1 MRNQLHTNNI
11 NTSQN
16 INKNTDIISTLIH
29 EYLYKKEY
37 TKTLDSYQEELGE
50 KIKSGKYYSL
60 TNKDISDSSLL
71 NYFESGNKI
80 EFFKQWKRLIP
91 NHMKL
96 TEPAL
101 CKLDFNLEIY
111 FALFPIMGNKPI
123 NQKAQSELRQNMED
137 FKKYLEKK
145 EIELS
150 KTTEFLAYYALPY
163 IPNPRGHPTYAQLFK
178 PEFVKDLKNQLINC
192 IKFYLPSP
200 DKKYPAIYDLIN
212 GKNIRMN
219 NQNINHR
226 HKEEEIKNNI
236 NNNNNLNNI
245 DNNVINNNN
254 INIDNNSNINNN
266 KIISELKTENEK
278 LIEEIKKLKTK
289 DEKSKIAFIDSQKTW
304 SNLALNIISYSF
316 GLIDIYNNVANNIQN
331 PQVEKI
337 RQKLVKYQNFLKRNM
352 EELEKNKNA
361 NNSSLIVKNEEI
373 DGIENSMLNQN
384 NNSSKKNNNSNNN
397 NIINY
402 SMKNNINN
410 IKLNDKDTLVNS
422 NNNINIINENIN
434 NNNNNN
440 LNTYSRDENDNIN
453 INNAN
458 DINDINNIENQ
469 NDNLQKGK
477 SIQIDY
483 EPDNLIDMKRFIS
496 ALNHK
501 IQVDDNKLIYI
512 FREIRLRIFRRN
524 NRQLS
529 ELTLY
534 ELFMYDLFGTL
545 SKSSYLF
552 HELINNQILNL
563 EVMKILNALASLN
576 KGRNYLLAKETLIDD
591 IVQCMIRENTDSD
604 LRQKCL
610 GTIQKFTLRSQP
622 QNKLIELN
630 VIHYIVN
637 LFACESDTLSDYTI
651 EYGLALIMNLS
662 LRKAGREKFEAIAD
676 KTIQIL
682 QKFMDK
688 DNIQVLTCINGTL
701 YSLLKKQKF
710 KNEARN
716 KGLDV
721 QLKNAKIDNPQL
733 KKQITYILEELN
745 KPPEEEEEYDENF
758 EEDINAKDDDEN
770 NYDDYSE
777 GESIDGNFLEEHYK
791 ILGDFIIKNNELN
804 KIEEIKILKFMQNDP
819 SMARALINNN
829 KSAITNSMTS
839 TFRAE
844 DGYKPLHRPTTP
856 MSNLSMTGTSLI
868 YKNNNYKEN
877 EYDNNKIKIP
887 EDSAKAFMKNDK
899 IKRTP
904 PRNYDK

>member
-1 MRNQLHTNNI
+1 MRNQSHISNI
-11 NTSQN
+11 NSNQN
-16 INKNTDIISTLIH
+16 INKNTDIITTLIH

-37 TKTLDSYQEELGE
+37 VKTLDSYQEELGE

-71 NYFESGNKI
+71 NYFESGNKV

-96 TEPAL
+96 TEPTL

-111 FALFPIMGNKPI
+111 FALFPIMGNKPV

-163 IPNPRGHPTYAQLFK
+163 IPNPKGHPTYAQLFK
-178 PEFVKDLKNQLINC
+178 PEWVKDLKNQLINC

-212 GKNIRMN
+212 GKNIKMN
-219 NQNINHR
+219 NNMNYK
-226 HKEEEIKNNI
+226 HKEEEIE
-236 NNNNNLNNI
+236 NNNNLNNI
-245 DNNVINNNN
+245 DNNVINNN
-254 INIDNNSNINNN
+254 INNIEN
-266 KIISELKTENEK
+266 NNNHKINLELKAENEK

-316 GLIDIYNNVANNIQN
+316 GLIDIYNTVANNTQN

-361 NNSSLIVKNEEI
+361 NNSSLMVKNDEI
-373 DGIENSMLNQN
+373 DTIENSMLNQN
-384 NNSSKKNNNSNNN
+384 NLSSKKNNNNNN
-397 NIINY
+397 TNVVNY

-410 IKLNDKDTLVNS
+410 IKLGDKDTLGNS
-422 NNNINIINENIN
+422 NGNMNILNEKENDNNINN
-434 NNNNNN
+434 
-440 LNTYSRDENDNIN
+440 YSRDENDNIN
-453 INNAN
+453 NNN
-458 DINDINNIENQ
+458 IDNIENQ
-469 NDNLQKGK
+469 NENIQKGK

-483 EPDNLIDMKRFIS
+483 EPENLIDMKRFIS

-591 IVQCMIRENTDSD
+591 IVQCMIRESTDSD

-716 KGLDV
+716 KGLDI

-777 GESIDGNFLEEHYK
+777 GESIDDNFLEEHYK

-804 KIEEIKILKFMQNDP
+804 KIEEIKIMKFIQNDP
-819 SMARALINNN
+819 SMARALMNNN

-839 TFRAE
+839 TFRAD

-856 MSNLSMTGTSLI
+856 MSNMSMTGTSLI

-887 EDSAKAFMKNDK
+887 EDSAKAFMKKDK

>member
-1 MRNQLHTNNI
+1 MRNQSHISNI
-11 NTSQN
+11 NSNQN
-16 INKNTDIISTLIH
+16 INKNTDIITTLIH

-37 TKTLDSYQEELGE
+37 VKTLDSYQEELGE

-71 NYFESGNKI
+71 NYFESGNKV

-96 TEPAL
+96 TEPTL

-111 FALFPIMGNKPI
+111 FALFPIMGNKPV

-163 IPNPRGHPTYAQLFK
+163 IPNPKGHPTYAQLFK
-178 PEFVKDLKNQLINC
+178 PEWVKDLKNQLINC

-212 GKNIRMN
+212 GKNIKMN
-219 NQNINHR
+219 NNMNYK
-226 HKEEEIKNNI
+226 HKEEEIK
-236 NNNNNLNNI
+236 NNNNLNNI
-245 DNNVINNNN
+245 DNNVINNNFNN
-254 INIDNNSNINNN
+254 IENNN
-266 KIISELKTENEK
+266 NHKINLELKAENEK

-316 GLIDIYNNVANNIQN
+316 GLIDIYNTVANNTQN

-361 NNSSLIVKNEEI
+361 NNSSLMVKNDEI
-373 DGIENSMLNQN
+373 DTIENSMLNQN
-384 NNSSKKNNNSNNN
+384 NLSSKKNNNNNN
-397 NIINY
+397 TNVVNY

-410 IKLNDKDTLVNS
+410 IKLGDKDTLGNS
-422 NNNINIINENIN
+422 NGNMNILNEKENDNNINN
-434 NNNNNN
+434 
-440 LNTYSRDENDNIN
+440 YSRDENDNIN
-453 INNAN
+453 NNN
-458 DINDINNIENQ
+458 IDNIENQ
-469 NDNLQKGK
+469 NENIQKGK

-483 EPDNLIDMKRFIS
+483 EPENLIDMKRFIS

-591 IVQCMIRENTDSD
+591 IVQCMIRESTDSD

-716 KGLDV
+716 KGLDI

-777 GESIDGNFLEEHYK
+777 GESIDDNFLEEHYK

-804 KIEEIKILKFMQNDP
+804 KIEEIKIMKFIQNDP
-819 SMARALINNN
+819 SMARALMNNN

-839 TFRAE
+839 TFRAD

-856 MSNLSMTGTSLI
+856 MSNMSMTGTSLI

-887 EDSAKAFMKNDK
+887 EDSAKAFMKKDK

-904 PRNYDK
+904 QRNYDK

>member
-1 MRNQLHTNNI
+1 MRNQPHNNNQSI
-11 NTSQN
+11 NQ
-16 INKNTDIISTLIH
+16 NTDIISTLIH
-29 EYLYKKEY
+29 EYLYKKDY

-50 KIKSGKYYSL
+50 KIKSGKFYLNQY
-60 TNKDISDSSLL
+60 KDISDSSLL
-71 NYFESGNKI
+71 NFFESGNKL

-96 TEPAL
+96 IEPTL

-111 FALFPIMGNKPI
+111 FALYPIMGNKPV
-123 NQKAQSELRQNMED
+123 NQKAQTELKQNMED

-163 IPNPRGHPTYAQLFK
+163 IPNPKGHPTYAQLFK
-178 PEFVKDLKNQLINC
+178 PEWISDLKTQLINC
-192 IKFYLPSP
+192 IEFYLPSP
-200 DKKYPAIYDLIN
+200 EKKYPAIYDLVN
-212 GKNIRMN
+212 GRNIKMN
-219 NQNINHR
+219 NMNKQR
-226 HKEEEIKNNI
+226 KEEMK
-236 NNNNNLNNI
+236 NNNLNNI
-245 DNNVINNNN
+245 DNNVNINNNINNNNKVDNNNN
-254 INIDNNSNINNN
+254 INDNVKINI
-266 KIISELKTENEK
+266 ELKNENEK
-278 LIEEIKKLKTK
+278 LIEELKKLKTK

-316 GLIDIYNNVANNIQN
+316 GLIDIYNNVANNVQN

-361 NNSSLIVKNEEI
+361 NNSSLMVKKEEL
-373 DGIENSMLNQN
+373 DGIENSLLNQN
-384 NNSSKKNNNSNNN
+384 NASGKKNNNNNNINNN

-410 IKLNDKDTLVNS
+410 TKIGDKETLGNS
-422 NNNINIINENIN
+422 NNNINIINENVTDN
-434 NNNNNN
+434 NN
-440 LNTYSRDENDNIN
+440 NIN
-453 INNAN
+453 INNYSHDEN
-458 DINDINNIENQ
+458 ENNNNNIDNIENE
-469 NDNLQKGK
+469 NENLQKGK

-576 KGRNYLLAKETLIDD
+576 KGRNYLLVKETLIDD
-591 IVQCMIRENTDSD
+591 IVQCMIREKTDSD

-637 LFACESDTLSDYTI
+637 LFAYEADSLSDYTI

-710 KNEARN
+710 KNEARK
-716 KGLDV
+716 KGLDIK
-721 QLKNAKIDNPQL
+721 LKNAKIDNPQL

-758 EEDINAKDDDEN
+758 EEDINAKDEDEN
-770 NYDDYSE
+770 NYDDISE
-777 GESIDGNFLEEHYK
+777 GESIDGNLLEEHYK

-839 TFRAE
+839 TFRAD

-856 MSNLSMTGTSLI
+856 MSNMSMTGTSLI

-887 EDSAKAFMKNDK
+887 EDSAKAFMKKDK

>member
-1 MRNQLHTNNI
+1 MKNQQHNNI
-11 NTSQN
+11 NKT
-16 INKNTDIISTLIH
+16 IDMISTLIH

-37 TKTLDSYQEELGE
+37 NKTLDSFQEELGE
-50 KIKSGKYYSL
+50 KIKSGKFYS
-60 TNKDISDSSLL
+60 TTYKDISDSSLIKF
-71 NYFESGNKI
+71 FESGNKL

-96 TEPAL
+96 IEPTL
-101 CKLDFNLEIY
+101 CKLDFYLEIY

-123 NQKAQSELRQNMED
+123 NQKAQIELKQNMED
-137 FKKYLEKK
+137 FKKYLEQK

-163 IPNPRGHPTYAQLFK
+163 IPNPKGHPTYEKLFK
-178 PEFVKDLKNQLINC
+178 PEWTNDLKEQLQNC

-200 DKKYPAIYDLIN
+200 TKKYPVLFDLAT
-212 GKNIRMN
+212 GKNITMVQTDVN
-219 NQNINHR
+219 NSNLFN
-226 HKEEEIKNNI
+226 KEENKDNNI
-236 NNNNNLNNI
+236 NNI
-245 DNNVINNNN
+245 
-254 INIDNNSNINNN
+254 SNN
-266 KIISELKTENEK
+266 KINLELKKENEK
-278 LIEEIKKLKTK
+278 LIEEIKRLKSK

-316 GLIDIYNNVANNIQN
+316 GLIDIYNNAVNNTAN
-331 PQVEKI
+331 PQVDKI
-337 RQKLVKYQNFLKRNM
+337 RQKLIKYQNFLKKNV

-361 NNSSLIVKNEEI
+361 NNSSLMVKKEEI
-373 DGIENSMLNQN
+373 EVIEDSMLNAN
-384 NNSSKKNNNSNNN
+384 NISLKNNNNV
-397 NIINY
+397 
-402 SMKNNINN
+402 NNINN
-410 IKLNDKDTLVNS
+410 NINNYSLKNNNNRIIERDRDTFGTS
-422 NNNINIINENIN
+422 ENNNILINENIN
-434 NNNNNN
+434 N
-440 LNTYSRDENDNIN
+440 YSRDEQDNK
-453 INNAN
+453 
-458 DINDINNIENQ
+458 
-469 NDNLQKGK
+469 NLQKGR

-483 EPDNLIDMKRFIS
+483 EPENLIDMKRFIS
-496 ALNHK
+496 ALNRK

-545 SKSSYLF
+545 SKSSNLF

-563 EVMKILNALASLN
+563 EVMKILNSLASMN

-591 IVQCMIRENTDSD
+591 IVQCMIREKTDSD

-637 LFACESDTLSDYTI
+637 LFANESDTLSDYTI

-676 KTIQIL
+676 KTILIL

-710 KNEARN
+710 KNEARL
-716 KGLDV
+716 KGLDI
-721 QLKNAKIDNPQL
+721 QLQNTKTDNQQL

-745 KPPEEEEEYDENF
+745 KQPEEEEYDENF
-758 EEDINAKDDDEN
+758 EEDINAKDEDEN

-777 GESIDGNFLEEHYK
+777 GESIDGNLLEEHYK

-804 KIEEIKILKFMQNDP
+804 KIEEDKIVKFMESDP
-819 SMARALINNN
+819 SMARALLNNN
-829 KSAITNSMTS
+829 KSVITNSMTS

-844 DGYKPLHRPTTP
+844 DGYRPLHRPTTP
-856 MSNLSMTGTSLI
+856 MSNMSMTGTSAI
-868 YKNNNYKEN
+868 YKNNNYKDN
-877 EYDNNKIKIP
+877 GIGNNDYDNKVKIP
-887 EDSAKAFMKNDK
+887 EDSAKAFMKKDK

>member
-1 MRNQLHTNNI
+1 MRNQSHISNI
-11 NTSQN
+11 NSNQN
-16 INKNTDIISTLIH
+16 INKNTDIITTLIH

-37 TKTLDSYQEELGE
+37 VKTLDSYQEELGE

-71 NYFESGNKI
+71 NYFESGNKV

-96 TEPAL
+96 TEPTL

-111 FALFPIMGNKPI
+111 FALFPIMGNKPV

-163 IPNPRGHPTYAQLFK
+163 IPNPKGHPTYAQLFK
-178 PEFVKDLKNQLINC
+178 PEWVKDLKNQLINC

-212 GKNIRMN
+212 GKNIKMN
-219 NQNINHR
+219 NNMNYK
-226 HKEEEIKNNI
+226 HKEEEIK
-236 NNNNNLNNI
+236 NNNNLNNI
-245 DNNVINNNN
+245 DNNVINNNFNN
-254 INIDNNSNINNN
+254 IENNN
-266 KIISELKTENEK
+266 NHKINLELKAENEK

-316 GLIDIYNNVANNIQN
+316 GLIDIYNTVANNTQN

-361 NNSSLIVKNEEI
+361 NNSSLMVKNDEI
-373 DGIENSMLNQN
+373 DTIDNSMLNQN
-384 NNSSKKNNNSNNN
+384 NLSSKKNNNNNN
-397 NIINY
+397 NTNVVNY

-410 IKLNDKDTLVNS
+410 IKLGDKDTLGNS
-422 NNNINIINENIN
+422 NGNMNILNEKENDNNINN
-434 NNNNNN
+434 
-440 LNTYSRDENDNIN
+440 YSRDENDNIN
-453 INNAN
+453 NNN
-458 DINDINNIENQ
+458 IDNIENQ
-469 NDNLQKGK
+469 NENIQKGK

-483 EPDNLIDMKRFIS
+483 EPENLIDMKRFIS

-591 IVQCMIRENTDSD
+591 IVQCMIRESTDSD

-716 KGLDV
+716 KGLDI

-777 GESIDGNFLEEHYK
+777 GESIDDNFLEEHYK

-804 KIEEIKILKFMQNDP
+804 KIEEIKIMKFIQNDP
-819 SMARALINNN
+819 SMARALMNNN

-839 TFRAE
+839 TFRAD

-856 MSNLSMTGTSLI
+856 MSNMSMTGTSLI

-887 EDSAKAFMKNDK
+887 EDSAKAFMKKDK

>member
-1 MRNQLHTNNI
+1 MRNQSHISNI
-11 NTSQN
+11 NSNQN
-16 INKNTDIISTLIH
+16 INKNTDIITTLIH

-37 TKTLDSYQEELGE
+37 VKTLDSYQEELGE

-71 NYFESGNKI
+71 NYFESGNKV

-96 TEPAL
+96 TEPTL

-111 FALFPIMGNKPI
+111 FALFPIMGNKPV

-163 IPNPRGHPTYAQLFK
+163 IPNPKGHPTYAQLFK
-178 PEFVKDLKNQLINC
+178 PEWVKDLKNQLINC

-212 GKNIRMN
+212 GKNIKMN
-219 NQNINHR
+219 NNMNYK
-226 HKEEEIKNNI
+226 HKEEEIK
-236 NNNNNLNNI
+236 NNNNLNNI
-245 DNNVINNNN
+245 DNNVINNNFNN
-254 INIDNNSNINNN
+254 IENNN
-266 KIISELKTENEK
+266 NHKINLELKAENEK

-316 GLIDIYNNVANNIQN
+316 GLIDIYNTVANNTQN

-361 NNSSLIVKNEEI
+361 NNSSLMVKNDEI
-373 DGIENSMLNQN
+373 DTIENSMLNQN
-384 NNSSKKNNNSNNN
+384 NLSSKKNNNNNN
-397 NIINY
+397 TNVVNY

-410 IKLNDKDTLVNS
+410 IKLGDKDTLGNS
-422 NNNINIINENIN
+422 NGNMNILNEKENDNNINNYSRDEKDNIN
-434 NNNNNN
+434 NNNI
-440 LNTYSRDENDNIN
+440 D
-453 INNAN
+453 
-458 DINDINNIENQ
+458 NIENQ
-469 NDNLQKGK
+469 NENIQKGK

-483 EPDNLIDMKRFIS
+483 EPENLIDMKRFIS

-591 IVQCMIRENTDSD
+591 IVQCMIRESTDSD

-716 KGLDV
+716 KGLDI

-777 GESIDGNFLEEHYK
+777 GESIDDNFLEEHYK

-804 KIEEIKILKFMQNDP
+804 KIEEIKIMKFIQNDP
-819 SMARALINNN
+819 SMARALMNNN

-839 TFRAE
+839 TFRAD

-856 MSNLSMTGTSLI
+856 MSNMSMTGTSLI

-887 EDSAKAFMKNDK
+887 EDSAKAFMKKDK

>member
-1 MRNQLHTNNI
+1 MRNQSHISNI
-11 NTSQN
+11 NSNQN
-16 INKNTDIISTLIH
+16 INKNTDIITTLIH

-37 TKTLDSYQEELGE
+37 VKTLDSYQEELGE

-71 NYFESGNKI
+71 NYFESGNKV

-96 TEPAL
+96 TEPTL

-111 FALFPIMGNKPI
+111 FALFPIMGNKPV

-163 IPNPRGHPTYAQLFK
+163 IPNPKGHPTYAQLFK
-178 PEFVKDLKNQLINC
+178 PEWVKDLKNQLINC

-212 GKNIRMN
+212 GKNIKMN
-219 NQNINHR
+219 NNMNYK
-226 HKEEEIKNNI
+226 HKEEEIK
-236 NNNNNLNNI
+236 NNNNLNNI
-245 DNNVINNNN
+245 DNNVINNNFNN
-254 INIDNNSNINNN
+254 IENNN
-266 KIISELKTENEK
+266 NHKINLELKAENEK

-316 GLIDIYNNVANNIQN
+316 GLIDIYNTVANNTQN

-361 NNSSLIVKNEEI
+361 NNSSLMVKNAEI
-373 DGIENSMLNQN
+373 DTIENSMLNQN
-384 NNSSKKNNNSNNN
+384 NLSSKKNNNNNN
-397 NIINY
+397 NTNVVNY

-410 IKLNDKDTLVNS
+410 IKLGDKDTLGNS
-422 NNNINIINENIN
+422 NGNMNILNEKENDNNINN
-434 NNNNNN
+434 
-440 LNTYSRDENDNIN
+440 YSRDENDNIN
-453 INNAN
+453 NNN
-458 DINDINNIENQ
+458 IDNIENQ
-469 NDNLQKGK
+469 NENIQKGK

-483 EPDNLIDMKRFIS
+483 EPENLIDMKRFIS

-591 IVQCMIRENTDSD
+591 IVQCMIRESTDSD

-716 KGLDV
+716 KGLDI

-777 GESIDGNFLEEHYK
+777 GESIDDNFLEEHYK

-804 KIEEIKILKFMQNDP
+804 KIEEIKIMKFIQNDP
-819 SMARALINNN
+819 SMARALMNNN

-839 TFRAE
+839 TFRAD

-856 MSNLSMTGTSLI
+856 MSNMSMTGTSLI

-887 EDSAKAFMKNDK
+887 EDSAKAFMKKDK

>member
-1 MRNQLHTNNI
+1 MKSQANN
-11 NTSQN
+11 NL
-16 INKNTDIISTLIH
+16 NKTIDMISTLIH

-37 TKTLDSYQEELGE
+37 NKTLDSFQEELGE
-50 KIKSGKYYSL
+50 KIKNGNFYSVSY
-60 TNKDISDSSLL
+60 KDISDSTLIK
-71 NYFESGNKI
+71 YFESGNKV

-96 TEPAL
+96 IEPTL
-101 CKLDFNLEIY
+101 CKLDFYLEIY

-123 NQKAQSELRQNMED
+123 TQKAKIELKQNMED
-137 FKKYLEKK
+137 FKKYLEQK

-163 IPNPRGHPTYAQLFK
+163 IPNPKGHPTYEKLFK
-178 PEFVKDLKNQLINC
+178 PEWTNDLKEQLQNC

-200 DKKYPAIYDLIN
+200 SKKYPVLYDLAT
-212 GKNIRMN
+212 GKNITMVQTDVN
-219 NQNINHR
+219 NSNLFN
-226 HKEEEIKNNI
+226 KEDNKDNNI
-236 NNNNNLNNI
+236 NNI
-245 DNNVINNNN
+245 
-254 INIDNNSNINNN
+254 SNN
-266 KIISELKTENEK
+266 KMNLELKKENEK
-278 LIEEIKKLKTK
+278 LIEEIRRLKTK

-316 GLIDIYNNVANNIQN
+316 GLIDIYNNAVNNASN
-331 PQVEKI
+331 PQVDKI
-337 RQKLVKYQNFLKRNM
+337 RQKLIKYQNFLKKNV

-361 NNSSLIVKNEEI
+361 NNSSLMVKKEEI
-373 DGIENSMLNQN
+373 EVIEDSFLNQN
-384 NNSSKKNNNSNNN
+384 NISS
-397 NIINY
+397 
-402 SMKNNINN
+402 KNNINN
-410 IKLNDKDTLVNS
+410 INNYSLK
-422 NNNINIINENIN
+422 NNNNRIIEKDHETFGGSENNNIINENIN
-434 NNNNNN
+434 NINN
-440 LNTYSRDENDNIN
+440 YSRDEQDN
-453 INNAN
+453 
-458 DINDINNIENQ
+458 EN
-469 NDNLQKGK
+469 LKGK

-483 EPDNLIDMKRFIS
+483 EPENLIDMKRFIS
-496 ALNHK
+496 ALNRK

-545 SKSSYLF
+545 SKSSNLF

-563 EVMKILNALASLN
+563 EVMKILNALASMN

-591 IVQCMIRENTDSD
+591 IVQCMIREKTDSD

-637 LFACESDTLSDYTI
+637 LFSYESDTLSDYTI

-710 KNEARN
+710 KNEARL
-716 KGLDV
+716 KGLDI
-721 QLKNAKIDNPQL
+721 QLKNAKTDNPQL

-745 KPPEEEEEYDENF
+745 KPPEEEEYDENF
-758 EEDINAKDDDEN
+758 EEDIIAKDEDDN
-770 NYDDYSE
+770 NYEDYSE
-777 GESIDGNFLEEHYK
+777 GESIDGNLLEEHYK
-791 ILGDFIIKNNELN
+791 ILGDFIIKNNDLN
-804 KIEEIKILKFMQNDP
+804 KIEENKILKFMENDP
-819 SMARALINNN
+819 SMARAFLNNN

-839 TFRAE
+839 AFRTE
-844 DGYKPLHRPTTP
+844 DGYRPLHRPTTP
-856 MSNLSMTGTSLI
+856 MSNMSLTGSSAI
-868 YKNNNYKEN
+868 YKNNNYK
-877 EYDNNKIKIP
+877 DNNIGNNDFDKKIP
-887 EDSAKAFMKNDK
+887 EDSAKAFMKKDK

-904 PRNYDK
+904 PRNYEK

>member
-1 MRNQLHTNNI
+1 MKNHQQNNL
-11 NTSQN
+11 
-16 INKNTDIISTLIH
+16 NKTTDMISTLIH

-37 TKTLDSYQEELGE
+37 NKTLDSFQEELGE
-50 KIKSGKYYSL
+50 KIKTGKFYS
-60 TNKDISDSSLL
+60 TTYKDISDTSLL
-71 NYFESGNKI
+71 KYFESGNKN

-96 TEPAL
+96 IEPTL
-101 CKLDFNLEIY
+101 CKLDFYLEIY

-123 NQKAQSELRQNMED
+123 NQKAQNELKQNMED
-137 FKKYLEKK
+137 FKKYLEQK

-163 IPNPRGHPTYAQLFK
+163 IPNPRGHPTYDQLFK
-178 PEFVKDLKNQLINC
+178 PEWTNDLKEQLQNC

-200 DKKYPAIYDLIN
+200 TKKYPVLYDLAT
-212 GKNIRMN
+212 GKNITMVQTDVSN
-219 NQNINHR
+219 STLFN
-226 HKEEEIKNNI
+226 KE
-236 NNNNNLNNI
+236 
-245 DNNVINNNN
+245 DNNNNNN
-254 INIDNNSNINNN
+254 INT
-266 KIISELKTENEK
+266 ELKKENEK
-278 LIEEIKKLKTK
+278 LIEEIKKLKSK

-316 GLIDIYNNVANNIQN
+316 GLIDIYNNAVNNAVN
-331 PQVEKI
+331 PQVDKI
-337 RQKLVKYQNFLKRNM
+337 RQKLMKYQNFLKKNV

-361 NNSSLIVKNEEI
+361 NNSSLLVKREEI
-373 DGIENSMLNQN
+373 EVIEDSILNPN
-384 NNSSKKNNNSNNN
+384 NMSSKNNN
-397 NIINY
+397 NINNY
-402 SMKNNINN
+402 SLK
-410 IKLNDKDTLVNS
+410 
-422 NNNINIINENIN
+422 N
-434 NNNNNN
+434 NNNNRINEREHETFGILNGNN
-440 LNTYSRDENDNIN
+440 IISENIINSNYSRDDQDN
-453 INNAN
+453 
-458 DINDINNIENQ
+458 E
-469 NDNLQKGK
+469 NLQKGK

-483 EPDNLIDMKRFIS
+483 EPENLIDMKRFLS
-496 ALNHK
+496 ALNRK

-524 NRQLS
+524 NRQLG

-563 EVMKILNALASLN
+563 EVMKILNALASMN

-591 IVQCMIRENTDSD
+591 IVQCMIREKTDSD

-637 LFACESDTLSDYTI
+637 LFAYEADSLSDYTI

-710 KNEARN
+710 KNEARL
-716 KGLDV
+716 KKLDI
-721 QLKNAKIDNPQL
+721 QLKNAKTDNPQL

-745 KPPEEEEEYDENF
+745 KPPEEEEYDENF
-758 EEDINAKDDDEN
+758 DEDINAKDEDEN

-777 GESIDGNFLEEHYK
+777 GESIDGNSLEEHYK

-804 KIEEIKILKFMQNDP
+804 KIEEDKIVKFMASDP
-819 SMARALINNN
+819 SMARALTNNN
-829 KSAITNSMTS
+829 KSVITNSMTS

-844 DGYKPLHRPTTP
+844 DGYRPLHRPTTP
-856 MSNLSMTGTSLI
+856 MSNMSMTGTSMI
-868 YKNNNYKEN
+868 YKNNNYKDNNIN
-877 EYDNNKIKIP
+877 EYDNKGKIP
-887 EDSAKAFMKNDK
+887 EDSAKAFMKKDK

>member
-1 MRNQLHTNNI
+1 MRNQSHISNI
-11 NTSQN
+11 NSNQN
-16 INKNTDIISTLIH
+16 INKNTDIITTLIH

-37 TKTLDSYQEELGE
+37 VKTLDSYQEELGE

-71 NYFESGNKI
+71 NYFESGNKV

-96 TEPAL
+96 TEPTL

-111 FALFPIMGNKPI
+111 FALFPIMGNKPV

-163 IPNPRGHPTYAQLFK
+163 IPNPKGHPTYAQLFK
-178 PEFVKDLKNQLINC
+178 PEWVKDLKNQLINC

-212 GKNIRMN
+212 GKNIKMN
-219 NQNINHR
+219 NNMNYK
-226 HKEEEIKNNI
+226 HKEEEIK
-236 NNNNNLNNI
+236 NNNNLNNI
-245 DNNVINNNN
+245 DNNVINNN
-254 INIDNNSNINNN
+254 INNIEN
-266 KIISELKTENEK
+266 NNNHKINLELKAENEK

-316 GLIDIYNNVANNIQN
+316 GLIDIYNTVANNTQN

-361 NNSSLIVKNEEI
+361 NNSSLMVKNDEI
-373 DGIENSMLNQN
+373 DTIDNSMLNQN
-384 NNSSKKNNNSNNN
+384 NLSSKKNNNNNN
-397 NIINY
+397 TNVVNY

-410 IKLNDKDTLVNS
+410 IKLGDKDTLGNS
-422 NNNINIINENIN
+422 NGNMNILNEKENDNNINN
-434 NNNNNN
+434 
-440 LNTYSRDENDNIN
+440 YSRDENDNIN
-453 INNAN
+453 NNN
-458 DINDINNIENQ
+458 IDNIENQ
-469 NDNLQKGK
+469 NENIQKGK

-483 EPDNLIDMKRFIS
+483 EPENLIDMKRFIS

-591 IVQCMIRENTDSD
+591 IVQCMIRESTDSD

-716 KGLDV
+716 KGLDI

-777 GESIDGNFLEEHYK
+777 GESIDDNFLEEHYK

-804 KIEEIKILKFMQNDP
+804 KIEEIKIMKFIQNDP
-819 SMARALINNN
+819 SMARALMNNN

-839 TFRAE
+839 TFRVD

-856 MSNLSMTGTSLI
+856 MSNMSMTGTSLI

-887 EDSAKAFMKNDK
+887 EDSAKAFMKKDK

>member
-1 MRNQLHTNNI
+1 MRNQSHISNI
-11 NTSQN
+11 NSNQN
-16 INKNTDIISTLIH
+16 INKNTDIITTLIH

-37 TKTLDSYQEELGE
+37 VKTLDSYQEELGE

-71 NYFESGNKI
+71 NYFESGNKV

-96 TEPAL
+96 TEPTL

-111 FALFPIMGNKPI
+111 FALFPIMGNKPV

-163 IPNPRGHPTYAQLFK
+163 IPNPKGHPTYAQLFK
-178 PEFVKDLKNQLINC
+178 PEWVKDLKNQLINC

-212 GKNIRMN
+212 GKNIKMN
-219 NQNINHR
+219 NNMNYK
-226 HKEEEIKNNI
+226 HKEEEIKK
-236 NNNNNLNNI
+236 NNNLNNI
-245 DNNVINNNN
+245 DNNVINNN
-254 INIDNNSNINNN
+254 INNIEN
-266 KIISELKTENEK
+266 NNNHKINLELKAENEK

-316 GLIDIYNNVANNIQN
+316 GLIDIYNTVANNTQN

-361 NNSSLIVKNEEI
+361 NNSSLMVKNDEI
-373 DGIENSMLNQN
+373 DTIENSMLNQN
-384 NNSSKKNNNSNNN
+384 NLSSKKNNNNNN
-397 NIINY
+397 TNVVNY

-410 IKLNDKDTLVNS
+410 IKLGDKDTLGNS
-422 NNNINIINENIN
+422 NGNMNILNEKENDNNINN
-434 NNNNNN
+434 
-440 LNTYSRDENDNIN
+440 YSRDENDNIN
-453 INNAN
+453 NNN
-458 DINDINNIENQ
+458 IDNIENQ
-469 NDNLQKGK
+469 NENIQKGK

-483 EPDNLIDMKRFIS
+483 EPENLIDMKRFIS

-591 IVQCMIRENTDSD
+591 IVQCMIRESTDSD

-716 KGLDV
+716 KGLDI

-777 GESIDGNFLEEHYK
+777 GESIDDNFLEEHYK

-804 KIEEIKILKFMQNDP
+804 KIEEIKIMKFIQNDP
-819 SMARALINNN
+819 SMARALMNNN

-839 TFRAE
+839 TFRAD

-856 MSNLSMTGTSLI
+856 MSNMSMTGTSLI

-887 EDSAKAFMKNDK
+887 EDSAKAFMKKDK

>member
-1 MRNQLHTNNI
+1 MRNQSHISNI
-11 NTSQN
+11 NSNQN
-16 INKNTDIISTLIH
+16 INKNTDIITTLIH

-37 TKTLDSYQEELGE
+37 VKTLDSYQEELGE

-71 NYFESGNKI
+71 NYFESGNKV

-96 TEPAL
+96 TEPTL

-111 FALFPIMGNKPI
+111 FALFPIMGNKPV

-163 IPNPRGHPTYAQLFK
+163 IPNPKGHPTYAQLFK
-178 PEFVKDLKNQLINC
+178 PEWVKDLKNQLINC

-212 GKNIRMN
+212 GKNIKMN
-219 NQNINHR
+219 NNMNYK
-226 HKEEEIKNNI
+226 HKEEEIK
-236 NNNNNLNNI
+236 NNNNLNNI
-245 DNNVINNNN
+245 DNNVINNN
-254 INIDNNSNINNN
+254 INNIEN
-266 KIISELKTENEK
+266 NNNHKINLELKAENEK

-304 SNLALNIISYSF
+304 SNLAFNIISYSF
-316 GLIDIYNNVANNIQN
+316 GLIDIYNNVANNTQN

-361 NNSSLIVKNEEI
+361 NNSSLMVKNDEI
-373 DGIENSMLNQN
+373 DTIENSMLNQN
-384 NNSSKKNNNSNNN
+384 NLSSKKNNNNNN
-397 NIINY
+397 TNVVNY

-410 IKLNDKDTLVNS
+410 IKLGDKDTLGNS
-422 NNNINIINENIN
+422 NGNMNILNEKENDNNINN
-434 NNNNNN
+434 
-440 LNTYSRDENDNIN
+440 YSRDENDNIN
-453 INNAN
+453 NNN
-458 DINDINNIENQ
+458 IDNIENQ
-469 NDNLQKGK
+469 NENIQKGK

-483 EPDNLIDMKRFIS
+483 EPENLIDMKRFIS

-591 IVQCMIRENTDSD
+591 IVQCMIRESTDSD

-716 KGLDV
+716 KGLDI

-777 GESIDGNFLEEHYK
+777 GESIDDNFLEEHYK

-804 KIEEIKILKFMQNDP
+804 KIEEIKIMKFIQNDP
-819 SMARALINNN
+819 SMARALMNNN

-839 TFRAE
+839 TFRAD

-856 MSNLSMTGTSLI
+856 MSNMSMTGTSLI

-887 EDSAKAFMKNDK
+887 EDSAKAFMKKDK

>member
-1 MRNQLHTNNI
+1 MRNQPHNN
-11 NTSQN
+11 NQN

-29 EYLYKKEY
+29 EYLYRKEY

-50 KIKSGKYYSL
+50 KIKSGKFYSQ
-60 TNKDISDSSLL
+60 TIKDISDSSLL
-71 NYFESGNKI
+71 NYFESGNKV
-80 EFFKQWKRLIP
+80 EFFKHWMRLIP

-96 TEPAL
+96 VEPAL

-123 NQKAQSELRQNMED
+123 NQKAQSELKQNMED

-163 IPNPRGHPTYAQLFK
+163 IPNPKGHPTYAQLFK
-178 PEFVKDLKNQLINC
+178 PEWISELKTQLINC

-200 DKKYPAIYDLIN
+200 DKKYPAIYDLVN
-212 GKNIRMN
+212 GKNIKM
-219 NQNINHR
+219 
-226 HKEEEIKNNI
+226 NNI
-236 NNNNNLNNI
+236 NINMGNNNNLNNI
-245 DNNVINNNN
+245 DNNINNNN
-254 INIDNNSNINNN
+254 NDINN
-266 KIISELKTENEK
+266 KINIELKNENEK

-316 GLIDIYNNVANNIQN
+316 GLIDIYNNVANNVQN

-337 RQKLVKYQNFLKRNM
+337 RQKLIKYQNFLKRNM

-361 NNSSLIVKNEEI
+361 NNSSLMVKNEEI

-384 NNSSKKNNNSNNN
+384 NVSSKNNNN
-397 NIINY
+397 NINNINNY

-410 IKLNDKDTLVNS
+410 IKMGDKDTLGND
-422 NNNINIINENIN
+422 NTNIN
-434 NNNNNN
+434 N
-440 LNTYSRDENDNIN
+440 YSRDENNENKN
-453 INNAN
+453 INN
-458 DINDINNIENQ
+458 INNE
-469 NDNLQKGK
+469 NDNNDNDNDNIQKGK

-496 ALNHK
+496 ALNRK

-512 FREIRLRIFRRN
+512 FREIRLRIFRRKN
-524 NRQLS
+524 LQLS

-563 EVMKILNALASLN
+563 EVMKILNSLASMN

-591 IVQCMIRENTDSD
+591 IVQCMIREKTDSD

-637 LFACESDTLSDYTI
+637 LFAYEADSLSDYTV

-716 KGLDV
+716 KGLDIK
-721 QLKNAKIDNPQL
+721 LKNAKIDNPQL

-758 EEDINAKDDDEN
+758 EEDINAKDEEEN
-770 NYDDYSE
+770 NYDDISE
-777 GESIDGNFLEEHYK
+777 GESIDDNFLEEHYK

-819 SMARALINNN
+819 CMARAFANNN

-839 TFRAE
+839 TFRAD

-868 YKNNNYKEN
+868 YKNNNYKES
-877 EYDNNKIKIP
+877 EYDSNKYKIP
-887 EDSAKAFMKNDK
+887 EDSAKAFMKKDK

>member
-1 MRNQLHTNNI
+1 MRNKTNN
-11 NTSQN
+11 NN
-16 INKNTDIISTLIH
+16 IPKNFNKNTDIISTLIH
-29 EYLYKKEY
+29 EYLYKNEY
-37 TKTLDSYQEELGE
+37 INTLDSYQEELGE
-50 KIKSGKYYSL
+50 KIKSGKYYS
-60 TNKDISDSSLL
+60 TSYKEISDTSLL
-71 NYFESGNKI
+71 KHFESGNKI

-96 TEPAL
+96 IEPTL
-101 CKLDFNLEIY
+101 CKLDFYLEIY
-111 FALFPIMGNKPI
+111 FALFPIMGNKQI
-123 NQKAQSELRQNMED
+123 NQKAQSELKRNMED
-137 FKKYLEKK
+137 FKKFLEKK

-163 IPNPRGHPTYAQLFK
+163 IPNPKGHPTYAQLFK
-178 PEFVKDLKNQLINC
+178 PEWTNDLKTQLINC
-192 IKFYLPSP
+192 VKFYLPSP
-200 DKKYPAIYDLIN
+200 DKKYPTMYDLVNSKNVRIN
-212 GKNIRMN
+212 NLE
-219 NQNINHR
+219 
-226 HKEEEIKNNI
+226 HKEESK
-236 NNNNNLNNI
+236 NNNLNNI
-245 DNNVINNNN
+245 DNNINN
-254 INIDNNSNINNN
+254 IENN
-266 KIISELKTENEK
+266 KIINEIKAENEK
-278 LIEEIKKLKTK
+278 LVEEIKKLKNK
-289 DEKSKIAFIDSQKTW
+289 EEKSKIAFIDSQKTW

-316 GLIDIYNNVANNIQN
+316 GLIDIYNNVTNNTQN
-331 PQVEKI
+331 TQVEKI

-361 NNSSLIVKNEEI
+361 NNSSLMVKKEEL
-373 DGIENSMLNQN
+373 DGIENSVLNT
-384 NNSSKKNNNSNNN
+384 NNNSNIN

-410 IKLNDKDTLVNS
+410 IKNNEKESLIVS
-422 NNNINIINENIN
+422 NNNNVTNNNMITINENENNIN
-434 NNNNNN
+434 N
-440 LNTYSRDENDNIN
+440 YSRDEKNYI
-453 INNAN
+453 
-458 DINDINNIENQ
+458 NIENQ
-469 NDNLQKGK
+469 DNQNDNIENENENDNLQKGK

-483 EPDNLIDMKRFIS
+483 EPDNLIDMKRFIQ
-496 ALNHK
+496 ALNRK
-501 IQVDDNKLIYI
+501 ILVDDNKLVYI

-524 NRQLS
+524 NRKLS

-563 EVMKILNALASLN
+563 EVMKILNSLASLN

-591 IVQCMIRENTDSD
+591 IVQCMIREKTDSD

-622 QNKLIELN
+622 QSKLIELN

-637 LFACESDTLSDYTI
+637 LFAYEADSLSDYTI

-701 YSLLKKQKF
+701 YSLLKKEKF
-710 KNEARN
+710 KIEARN
-716 KGLDV
+716 KGLDIK
-721 QLKNAKIDNPQL
+721 LKNAKIENQQL
-733 KKQITYILEELN
+733 KKQITYILEELD

-758 EEDINAKDDDEN
+758 EEDINEKDEEEN

-777 GESIDGNFLEEHYK
+777 GESIDENLLEEHYK
-791 ILGDFIIKNNELN
+791 MHYKILGEFIIKDNELE
-804 KIEEIKILKFMQNDP
+804 KIEENKILKFMQNDP
-819 SMARALINNN
+819 SMAKALVNNN
-829 KSAITNSMTS
+829 KSMITNSMTS
-839 TFRAE
+839 TFRAD

-856 MSNLSMTGTSLI
+856 MSNMSMTGTSFI

>member
-1 MRNQLHTNNI
+1 MN
-11 NTSQN
+11 
-16 INKNTDIISTLIH
+16 
-29 EYLYKKEY
+29 YK
-37 TKTLDSYQEELGE
+37 
-50 KIKSGKYYSL
+50 
-60 TNKDISDSSLL
+60 
-71 NYFESGNKI
+71 
-80 EFFKQWKRLIP
+80 
-91 NHMKL
+91 
-96 TEPAL
+96 
-101 CKLDFNLEIY
+101 
-111 FALFPIMGNKPI
+111 
-123 NQKAQSELRQNMED
+123 
-137 FKKYLEKK
+137 
-145 EIELS
+145 
-150 KTTEFLAYYALPY
+150 
-163 IPNPRGHPTYAQLFK
+163 
-178 PEFVKDLKNQLINC
+178 
-192 IKFYLPSP
+192 
-200 DKKYPAIYDLIN
+200 
-212 GKNIRMN
+212 
-219 NQNINHR
+219 
-226 HKEEEIKNNI
+226 HKEEEIK
-236 NNNNNLNNI
+236 NNNNLNNI
-245 DNNVINNNN
+245 DNNVINNN
-254 INIDNNSNINNN
+254 INNIEN
-266 KIISELKTENEK
+266 NNNHKINLELKAENEK

-316 GLIDIYNNVANNIQN
+316 GLIDIYNTVANNTQN

-361 NNSSLIVKNEEI
+361 NNSSLMVKNDEI
-373 DGIENSMLNQN
+373 DTIDNSMLNQN
-384 NNSSKKNNNSNNN
+384 NLSSKKNNNNNN
-397 NIINY
+397 NTNVVNY

-410 IKLNDKDTLVNS
+410 IKLGDKDTLGNS
-422 NNNINIINENIN
+422 NGNMNILNEKENDNNINN
-434 NNNNNN
+434 
-440 LNTYSRDENDNIN
+440 YSRDENDNIN
-453 INNAN
+453 NNN
-458 DINDINNIENQ
+458 IDNIENQ
-469 NDNLQKGK
+469 NENIQKGK

-483 EPDNLIDMKRFIS
+483 EPENLIDMKRFIS

-591 IVQCMIRENTDSD
+591 IVQCMIRESTDSD

-716 KGLDV
+716 KGLDI

-777 GESIDGNFLEEHYK
+777 GESIDDNFLEEHYK

-804 KIEEIKILKFMQNDP
+804 KIEEIKIMKFIQNDP
-819 SMARALINNN
+819 SMARALMNNN

-839 TFRAE
+839 TFRAD

-856 MSNLSMTGTSLI
+856 MSNMSMTGTSLI

-887 EDSAKAFMKNDK
+887 EDSAKAFMKKDK

>member
-1 MRNQLHTNNI
+1 MRNQSHISNI
-11 NTSQN
+11 NSNQN
-16 INKNTDIISTLIH
+16 INKNTDIITTLIH

-37 TKTLDSYQEELGE
+37 VKTLDSYQEELGE

-71 NYFESGNKI
+71 NYFESGNKV

-96 TEPAL
+96 TEPTL

-111 FALFPIMGNKPI
+111 FALFPIMGNKPV

-163 IPNPRGHPTYAQLFK
+163 IPNPKGHPTYAQLFK
-178 PEFVKDLKNQLINC
+178 PEWVKDLKNQLINC

-212 GKNIRMN
+212 GKNIKMN
-219 NQNINHR
+219 NNMNYK
-226 HKEEEIKNNI
+226 HKEEEIK
-236 NNNNNLNNI
+236 NNNNLNNI
-245 DNNVINNNN
+245 DNNVINNN
-254 INIDNNSNINNN
+254 INNIEN
-266 KIISELKTENEK
+266 NNNHKINLELKAENEK

-316 GLIDIYNNVANNIQN
+316 GLIDIYNNVANNTQN

-361 NNSSLIVKNEEI
+361 NNSSLMVKNDEI
-373 DGIENSMLNQN
+373 DTIENSMLNQN
-384 NNSSKKNNNSNNN
+384 NLSSKKNNNNNN
-397 NIINY
+397 TNVVNY

-410 IKLNDKDTLVNS
+410 IKLGDKDTLGNS
-422 NNNINIINENIN
+422 NGNMNILNEKENDNNINN
-434 NNNNNN
+434 
-440 LNTYSRDENDNIN
+440 YSRDENDNIN
-453 INNAN
+453 N
-458 DINDINNIENQ
+458 NNIDNTENQ
-469 NDNLQKGK
+469 NENIQKGK

-483 EPDNLIDMKRFIS
+483 EPENLIDMKRFIS

-591 IVQCMIRENTDSD
+591 IVQCMIRESTDSD

-682 QKFMDK
+682 Q
-688 DNIQVLTCINGTL
+688 
-701 YSLLKKQKF
+701 
-710 KNEARN
+710 
-716 KGLDV
+716 
-721 QLKNAKIDNPQL
+721 
-733 KKQITYILEELN
+733 
-745 KPPEEEEEYDENF
+745 
-758 EEDINAKDDDEN
+758 
-770 NYDDYSE
+770 
-777 GESIDGNFLEEHYK
+777 
-791 ILGDFIIKNNELN
+791 
-804 KIEEIKILKFMQNDP
+804 
-819 SMARALINNN
+819 
-829 KSAITNSMTS
+829 
-839 TFRAE
+839 
-844 DGYKPLHRPTTP
+844 
-856 MSNLSMTGTSLI
+856 
-868 YKNNNYKEN
+868 
-877 EYDNNKIKIP
+877 
-887 EDSAKAFMKNDK
+887 
-899 IKRTP
+899 
-904 PRNYDK
+904 

>member
-1 MRNQLHTNNI
+1 MKNQRPNNL
-11 NTSQN
+11 
-16 INKNTDIISTLIH
+16 NKTTDMISTLIH

-37 TKTLDSYQEELGE
+37 NKTLDSFQEELGE
-50 KIKSGKYYSL
+50 KIKTGKFYSTL
-60 TNKDISDSSLL
+60 YKDVSDSCLIK
-71 NYFESGNKI
+71 YFESGNKI

-96 TEPAL
+96 IEPTL
-101 CKLDFNLEIY
+101 CKLDFYLEIY

-123 NQKAQSELRQNMED
+123 NQKAQTELKQNMED
-137 FKKYLEKK
+137 FKKYLEQK

-163 IPNPRGHPTYAQLFK
+163 IPNPKGHPTYEQLFK
-178 PEFVKDLKNQLINC
+178 PEWTNDLKEQLQNC

-200 DKKYPAIYDLIN
+200 TKKYPILYDLAT
-212 GKNIRMN
+212 GKNITMVQTEVN
-219 NQNINHR
+219 NSNLFN
-226 HKEEEIKNNI
+226 KEDNK
-236 NNNNNLNNI
+236 
-245 DNNVINNNN
+245 DNNVN
-254 INIDNNSNINNN
+254 NINNN
-266 KIISELKTENEK
+266 KINSEIKKENEK
-278 LIEEIKKLKTK
+278 LVEEIKRLKSK

-316 GLIDIYNNVANNIQN
+316 GLIDIYNNAVNNASN

-337 RQKLVKYQNFLKRNM
+337 RQKLIKYQNFLKKNV

-361 NNSSLIVKNEEI
+361 NNSSLMVKKEEI
-373 DGIENSMLNQN
+373 EVIEDSILNPN
-384 NNSSKKNNNSNNN
+384 NVSSKNNNNISNINNYSLKNRNNRIIERDRDTFGESNNN
-397 NIINY
+397 NIIN
-402 SMKNNINN
+402 
-410 IKLNDKDTLVNS
+410 D
-422 NNNINIINENIN
+422 NIINN
-434 NNNNNN
+434 
-440 LNTYSRDENDNIN
+440 YSRDEQDN
-453 INNAN
+453 
-458 DINDINNIENQ
+458 E
-469 NDNLQKGK
+469 NLQKGK

-496 ALNHK
+496 ALNRK
-501 IQVDDNKLIYI
+501 IQVDDNKLVYI

-563 EVMKILNALASLN
+563 EVMKILNALANMN

-591 IVQCMIRENTDSD
+591 IVQCMIREKTDSD

-637 LFACESDTLSDYTI
+637 LFVYESDTLSDYTI

-701 YSLLKKQKF
+701 YSLLKKKKF
-710 KNEARN
+710 KNEARS
-716 KGLDV
+716 KGLDI
-721 QLKNAKIDNPQL
+721 QLKNFKTDNLQL

-745 KPPEEEEEYDENF
+745 KPPEEEEYDENF
-758 EEDINAKDDDEN
+758 EEDINAKEEDEN
-770 NYDDYSE
+770 NYEDYSE
-777 GESIDGNFLEEHYK
+777 GESIDGNLLEEHYK

-804 KIEEIKILKFMQNDP
+804 KIEEEKILKFRGNDP
-819 SMARALINNN
+819 SMARALLINN
-829 KSAITNSMTS
+829 KSVITNSMTS

-844 DGYKPLHRPTTP
+844 DGYRPLHRPTTP
-856 MSNLSMTGTSLI
+856 MSNMSMTGTSMI
-868 YKNNNYKEN
+868 YKNNNYK
-877 EYDNNKIKIP
+877 DNGNNDGKIP
-887 EDSAKAFMKNDK
+887 EDSANAFMKKDK

>member
-1 MRNQLHTNNI
+1 MRNQSHISNI
-11 NTSQN
+11 NNNQN
-16 INKNTDIISTLIH
+16 INKNTDIISALIH

-71 NYFESGNKI
+71 NYFETGNKT

-123 NQKAQSELRQNMED
+123 NQKAQSDLRQNMED
-137 FKKYLEKK
+137 FKKYLETK
-145 EIELS
+145 EVELS

-163 IPNPRGHPTYAQLFK
+163 IPNPKGHPSYTQLFK
-178 PEFVKDLKNQLINC
+178 PEWVKDLKNQLINC

-212 GKNIRMN
+212 GKNIKMN
-219 NQNINHR
+219 NNFNHR
-226 HKEEEIKNNI
+226 HKEEEIK
-236 NNNNNLNNI
+236 NNNNLNNI
-245 DNNVINNNN
+245 DNNVISNN
-254 INIDNNSNINNN
+254 INNDNNHKINL
-266 KIISELKTENEK
+266 ELKNENEK

-316 GLIDIYNNVANNIQN
+316 GLIDIYNNVANNAQN

-361 NNSSLIVKNEEI
+361 NNSSLMVKNEEI
-373 DGIENSMLNQN
+373 DGIENSMLHQN
-384 NNSSKKNNNSNNN
+384 NNSSKKNNNNN

-410 IKLNDKDTLVNS
+410 IKTGDKDTLGNS
-422 NNNINIINENIN
+422 NNNMNIINENLNDNNIN
-434 NNNNNN
+434 N
-440 LNTYSRDENDNIN
+440 YSRDENDNIN
-453 INNAN
+453 NGGV
-458 DINDINNIENQ
+458 DNIENQ

-501 IQVDDNKLIYI
+501 IQVEDNKLIYI

-637 LFACESDTLSDYTI
+637 LFACEADSLSDYTI

-716 KGLDV
+716 KGLDI

-777 GESIDGNFLEEHYK
+777 GESIDDNFLEEHYK

-804 KIEEIKILKFMQNDP
+804 KIEGNKIMKFMQNDP
-819 SMARALINNN
+819 NMARALENNN

-839 TFRAE
+839 TFRAD

-856 MSNLSMTGTSLI
+856 MSNMSMTGTSLI

>member
-1 MRNQLHTNNI
+1 MKNQQQNNI
-11 NTSQN
+11 NKT
-16 INKNTDIISTLIH
+16 IDMISTLIH

-37 TKTLDSYQEELGE
+37 NKTLDSFQEELAE
-50 KIKSGKYYSL
+50 KIKSGKFYLSSY
-60 TNKDISDSSLL
+60 KDISDTLL
-71 NYFESGNKI
+71 IKYFDSGNKI
-80 EFFKQWKRLIP
+80 EFFKQWKRVIP

-96 TEPAL
+96 IEPTL
-101 CKLDFNLEIY
+101 CKLDFYLEIY
-111 FALFPIMGNKPI
+111 FALYPIMGNKVM
-123 NQKAQSELRQNMED
+123 NQKAQTELKQNMED
-137 FKKYLEKK
+137 FKKYLEQK

-163 IPNPRGHPTYAQLFK
+163 IPNPKGHPTYEKLFK
-178 PEFVKDLKNQLINC
+178 PEWTNDLKEKLQNC

-200 DKKYPAIYDLIN
+200 TKKYPVLFDLAT
-212 GKNIRMN
+212 GKNITINQTDVSNSNIFN
-219 NQNINHR
+219 NN
-226 HKEEEIKNNI
+226 EENKDNNI
-236 NNNNNLNNI
+236 NNI
-245 DNNVINNNN
+245 
-254 INIDNNSNINNN
+254 SNN
-266 KIISELKTENEK
+266 KVNLELKKENEK
-278 LIEEIKKLKTK
+278 LIEELKRLKSK

-316 GLIDIYNNVANNIQN
+316 GLIDIYNNAVNNATN
-331 PQVEKI
+331 PQVDKI
-337 RQKLVKYQNFLKRNM
+337 RQKLIKYQNFLKKNV

-361 NNSSLIVKNEEI
+361 NNSSLMVKKEEI
-373 DGIENSMLNQN
+373 EVIEDSMLNA
-384 NNSSKKNNNSNNN
+384 N
-397 NIINY
+397 NI
-402 SMKNNINN
+402 SSKNNINN
-410 IKLNDKDTLVNS
+410 YSLKNNNNRIIERERDTFGVPE
-422 NNNINIINENIN
+422 NNNILVNENIN
-434 NNNNNN
+434 N
-440 LNTYSRDENDNIN
+440 YSRDEQDN
-453 INNAN
+453 
-458 DINDINNIENQ
+458 E
-469 NDNLQKGK
+469 NLQKGR

-483 EPDNLIDMKRFIS
+483 EPENLIDMKRFQS
-496 ALNHK
+496 ALNKK

-563 EVMKILNALASLN
+563 EVMKILNSLASMN

-591 IVQCMIRENTDSD
+591 IVQCMIREKTDSD

-630 VIHYIVN
+630 VIHYIVS
-637 LFACESDTLSDYTI
+637 LFANEADTLSDYTI

-710 KNEARN
+710 KNEARL
-716 KGLDV
+716 KGLDI
-721 QLKNAKIDNPQL
+721 QLKNTNTDNPQL

-745 KPPEEEEEYDENF
+745 KPPEEEEYDENF
-758 EEDINAKDDDEN
+758 EEDINAKDEDEN

-777 GESIDGNFLEEHYK
+777 GESIDGNLLEEHYK

-804 KIEEIKILKFMQNDP
+804 KIEEDKIIKFMESDP
-819 SMARALINNN
+819 SMAKAFVNNN
-829 KSAITNSMTS
+829 KNVITNSMTS

-844 DGYKPLHRPTTP
+844 DGYRPLHRPTTP
-856 MSNLSMTGTSLI
+856 MSNMSMTGTSAI
-868 YKNNNYKEN
+868 YKNNNYK
-877 EYDNNKIKIP
+877 DNIVGNNDYENKIKIP
-887 EDSAKAFMKNDK
+887 EDSAKAFMKKDK